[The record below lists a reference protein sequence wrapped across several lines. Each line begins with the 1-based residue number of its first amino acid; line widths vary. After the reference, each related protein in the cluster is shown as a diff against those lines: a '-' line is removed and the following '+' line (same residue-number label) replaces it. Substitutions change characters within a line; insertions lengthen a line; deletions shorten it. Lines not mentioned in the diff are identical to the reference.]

1 MVSAMSRQKH
11 RKMIWYTSIKNMRIV
26 IVMYLAVAIF
36 YFVIIAYDIVANV
49 ILLNLKLIY

>member
-1 MVSAMSRQKH
+1 MVSVMSRQKL
-11 RKMIWYTSIKNMRIV
+11 RKMIWCTSIKNMRIV